1 MSSRE
6 ESGRGWWGTAA
17 ALVVAAMLF
26 PVLDWLLLLAVA
38 LSTLLVV
45 LPPRRPVVAV
55 LGVAGLALALAGF
68 RPADLAESA
77 TLAWVLAAAGG
88 FALATLGRPAWA
100 FFPRALAALG
110 AASVTVGAWLAA
122 SGAWGVLDGRV
133 QRDVREVTAQVAA
146 QLTAQ
151 ASAGSSWTEVLA
163 GAVKTAGE
171 AQWTV
176 FPALAALQ
184 TLAGLALGWWLFV
197 RFAPH
202 GGRWAQLGP
211 LREFRFS
218 DHLVWVAIAGLV
230 LVLLP
235 LGPGPTRAG
244 ANALALMGGLY
255 ALRGMGVFLH
265 ATRVSPL
272 VVALFVGV
280 FALTPLSQFVLVAA
294 LAVGLGDTWLD
305 LRKRGAQVSR
315 A

>member
-1 MSSRE
+1 MSSPE
-6 ESGRGWWGTAA
+6 ESGRGRWGTAA
-17 ALVVAAMLF
+17 ALVAAAMLF

-38 LSTLLVV
+38 LSALLLA
-45 LPPRRPVVAV
+45 LPPRRIATAG
-55 LGVAGLALALAGF
+55 LGAAGLALALAGF
-68 RPADLAESA
+68 RPADVAESA

-88 FALATLGRPAWA
+88 FALASLARPAWA
-100 FFPRALAALG
+100 FFPRALAAVAG
-110 AASVTVGAWLAA
+110 AAAAVGAWLAA
-122 SGAWGVLDGRV
+122 AGRWGALDARV

-151 ASAGSSWTEVLA
+151 APAGASWTEVLA

-184 TLAGLALGWWLFV
+184 TLAGLALGWWLFA

-218 DHLVWVAIAGLV
+218 DHLVWIGIAGLV
-230 LVLLP
+230 VLLLP
-235 LGPGPTRAG
+235 LGPWATRAG
-244 ANALALMGGLY
+244 ANALVFMGGLY
-255 ALRGMGVFLH
+255 ALRGLGVFLF
-265 ATRVSPL
+265 ATRVSP
-272 VVALFVGV
+272 VVAALFLGV
-280 FALTPLSQFVLVAA
+280 LALSPLSQVVLVAA
-294 LAVGLGDTWLD
+294 LLVGLGDTWLD

>member
-1 MSSRE
+1 MSPQE
-6 ESGRGWWGTAA
+6 EPGRGRWGTAA
-17 ALVVAAMLF
+17 ALVAAAMRF

-38 LSTLLVV
+38 LSALLVV
-45 LPPRRPVVAV
+45 LPPRRPATGL
-55 LGVAGLALALAGF
+55 LGAAGLALALVGF
-68 RPADLAESA
+68 RPADVAERA
-77 TLAWVLAAAGG
+77 TLAWVLAAVAG
-88 FALATLGRPAWA
+88 FALATLARPAWT
-100 FFPRALAALG
+100 FFPRALAALAAAAG
-110 AASVTVGAWLAA
+110 AVGAGLAA
-122 SGAWGVLDGRV
+122 TGAWGALDGRV

-151 ASAGSSWTEVLA
+151 APAGASWTEVLA
-163 GAVKTAGE
+163 GAVKSAGE

-184 TLAGLALGWWLFV
+184 TLAGLALGWWLFA

-230 LVLLP
+230 LLLLP
-235 LGPGPTRAG
+235 LGAGGTRAG
-244 ANALALMGGLY
+244 ANALVFMGGLY
-255 ALRGMGVFLH
+255 ALRGLGVFLF

-272 VVALFVGV
+272 VATLVLGL
-280 FALTPLSQFVLVAA
+280 FALSPLSQFVLVAA
-294 LAVGLGDTWLD
+294 LMVGLGDTWLD
-305 LRKRGAQVSR
+305 LRKRGTQVSR